1 MFNLT
6 ENEKSIIEFTTIMG
20 GLFIFAIFIP
30 NIVTFLDYKLDE
42 FLNYQKNEEMLSDL
56 EYRYEH
62 KYEYRYEHKYENNFK
77 EINEKIV
84 VLENDIKNLENTIN
98 VCTEI
103 IQTLVDRK
111 L

>member
-6 ENEKSIIEFTTIMG
+6 ENEKSMIEFTTIMG
-20 GLFIFAIFIP
+20 GLLIFALLIP
-30 NIVTFLDYKLDE
+30 NIATFLEYGLDE
-42 FLNYQKNEEMLSDL
+42 YLNYQKNEEMLSDL

-62 KYEYRYEHKYENNFK
+62 KYENYFK

-84 VLENDIKNLENTIN
+84 LLENDIKNLENTIN

-103 IQTLVDRK
+103 VQILVDREA
-111 L
+111 

>member
-6 ENEKSIIEFTTIMG
+6 ENEKSMIEFTTIMG
-20 GLFIFAIFIP
+20 GLLIFALLIP
-30 NIVTFLDYKLDE
+30 NIATFLEYGLDE
-42 FLNYQKNEEMLSDL
+42 YLNYQKNEEMLSDL

-62 KYEYRYEHKYENNFK
+62 KYEQFYEKNFK

-84 VLENDIKNLENTIN
+84 LLENDIKNLENTIN

-103 IQTLVDRK
+103 VQILVDRK

>member
-6 ENEKSIIEFTTIMG
+6 ENEKSMIEFTTIMG
-20 GLFIFAIFIP
+20 GLLIFALLIP
-30 NIVTFLDYKLDE
+30 NIATFIEYGLDE
-42 FLNYQKNEEMLSDL
+42 YLNYQKNEEMLSDL
-56 EYRYEH
+56 EY
-62 KYEYRYEHKYENNFK
+62 KYEQFYEKNFK

-84 VLENDIKNLENTIN
+84 LLENDIKHLENTIN
-98 VCTEI
+98 VYTEI